1 MKKAMIKKVTAF
13 LIAGTML
20 ITVVPSHNKVTA
32 EAKVNSINYDFLN
45 NEPGMAS
52 GKITIS
58 TTTPGDY
65 QLYWADDKGKPQE
78 IIKINKTKIIKIGKP
93 KKYKTQIKY
102 KKIPNAY
109 KYEIQYGT
117 NRKFKAAKTKRTKN
131 TKYTISKLKN
141 RKTYYIRIRAYGYQ
155 FGERVYG
162 KWSITKK
169 LKIKR
174 KK

>member
-1 MKKAMIKKVTAF
+1 MKKKMIKKVTAF
-13 LIAGTML
+13 FIAGTML
-20 ITVVPSHNKVTA
+20 IIVVPSHNKVTA

-78 IIKINKTKIIKIGKP
+78 IIKINKTKITQIGKS

-102 KKIPNAY
+102 KKYQMLINM
-109 KYEIQYGT
+109 
-117 NRKFKAAKTKRTKN
+117 KFSMEQTENLKQQKQKEQKILN
-131 TKYTISKLKN
+131 T
-141 RKTYYIRIRAYGYQ
+141 Q
-155 FGERVYG
+155 
-162 KWSITKK
+162 
-169 LKIKR
+169 
-174 KK
+174 

>member
-1 MKKAMIKKVTAF
+1 
-13 LIAGTML
+13 ML

-78 IIKINKTKIIKIGKP
+78 IIKINKTKITKIGKSKKISKKS

-102 KKIPNAY
+102 KKYQMLINM
-109 KYEIQYGT
+109 
-117 NRKFKAAKTKRTKN
+117 KFSMERTENLKQQKQKEQKILN
-131 TKYTISKLKN
+131 T
-141 RKTYYIRIRAYGYQ
+141 Q
-155 FGERVYG
+155 
-162 KWSITKK
+162 
-169 LKIKR
+169 
-174 KK
+174 

>member
-1 MKKAMIKKVTAF
+1 
-13 LIAGTML
+13 ML

-78 IIKINKTKIIKIGKP
+78 IIKINKTKITQIGKSKKISKKS

-102 KKIPNAY
+102 KKYQMLINM
-109 KYEIQYGT
+109 
-117 NRKFKAAKTKRTKN
+117 KFSMEQTENLKQQKQKEQKILN
-131 TKYTISKLKN
+131 T
-141 RKTYYIRIRAYGYQ
+141 Q
-155 FGERVYG
+155 
-162 KWSITKK
+162 
-169 LKIKR
+169 
-174 KK
+174 

>member
-1 MKKAMIKKVTAF
+1 MKKTMIKKVTAF
-13 LIAGTML
+13 FIAGTML
-20 ITVVPSHNKVTA
+20 IIVVPSHNKVTA

-78 IIKINKTKIIKIGKP
+78 IIKINKTKITQIGKS

-102 KKIPNAY
+102 KKYQMLINM
-109 KYEIQYGT
+109 
-117 NRKFKAAKTKRTKN
+117 KFSMEQTENLKQQKQKEQKILN
-131 TKYTISKLKN
+131 T
-141 RKTYYIRIRAYGYQ
+141 Q
-155 FGERVYG
+155 
-162 KWSITKK
+162 
-169 LKIKR
+169 
-174 KK
+174 